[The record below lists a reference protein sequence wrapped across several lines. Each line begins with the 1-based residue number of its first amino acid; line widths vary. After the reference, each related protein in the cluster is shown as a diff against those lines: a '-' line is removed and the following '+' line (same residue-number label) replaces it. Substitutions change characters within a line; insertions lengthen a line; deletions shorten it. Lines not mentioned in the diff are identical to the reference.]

1 MKIVVLDG
9 AALNPGDLSWDW
21 LGEIGEYTVY
31 PRTDTAEEAIDRI
44 GDCEIVLTN
53 KTSIDADILDRSPGI
68 RYIGVLATGY
78 NVVDVTAAGE
88 RGIPVTNVP
97 SYGTESVAQFTFAL
111 LLEICHRVGLHDEA
125 VHHGAWEQSPVFSF
139 WLTQQRELA
148 GKTMGIIGLG
158 RIGMAAAKLA
168 RAFGMEVLAYTRT
181 EKEGIQCVEL
191 DTLLRSS
198 DVISLHCPLLPETTG
213 LIRSE
218 TIAKMKDGAILL
230 NTSRGGLLNEAD
242 VAEALRSGK
251 LGYAA
256 VDVVSQEPMNHNNP
270 LLTAPNCIITPHI
283 AWAPLES
290 RRRLMECVEDNLRC
304 FLDGVSKNAV
314 N

>member
-1 MKIVVLDG
+1 
-9 AALNPGDLSWDW
+9 
-21 LGEIGEYTVY
+21 
-31 PRTDTAEEAIDRI
+31 
-44 GDCEIVLTN
+44 
-53 KTSIDADILDRSPGI
+53 
-68 RYIGVLATGY
+68 
-78 NVVDVTAAGE
+78 
-88 RGIPVTNVP
+88 
-97 SYGTESVAQFTFAL
+97 
-111 LLEICHRVGLHDEA
+111 
-125 VHHGAWEQSPVFSF
+125 
-139 WLTQQRELA
+139 
-148 GKTMGIIGLG
+148 MGIIGLG
-158 RIGMAAAKLA
+158 RIGMAAARLA
-168 RAFGMEVLAYTRT
+168 HAFGMEVLAYTRT

-191 DTLLRSS
+191 DTLLRCS

-230 NTSRGGLLNEAD
+230 NTSRGGLLNEVD

>member
-31 PRTDTAEEAIDRI
+31 PRTDTAEETIERI

-53 KTSIDADILDRSPGI
+53 KTPIDADILDRCPSI

-78 NVVDVTAAGE
+78 NVVDITAARE

-125 VHHGAWEQSPVFSF
+125 VHRGAWEQSPVFSF
-139 WLTQQRELA
+139 WLTQQRELV

-191 DTLLRSS
+191 DTLLRRS
-198 DVISLHCPLLPETTG
+198 DVISLHCPLLPETTE
-213 LIRSE
+213 LICSE

-256 VDVVSQEPMNHNNP
+256 VDVVSHEPMNHNNP